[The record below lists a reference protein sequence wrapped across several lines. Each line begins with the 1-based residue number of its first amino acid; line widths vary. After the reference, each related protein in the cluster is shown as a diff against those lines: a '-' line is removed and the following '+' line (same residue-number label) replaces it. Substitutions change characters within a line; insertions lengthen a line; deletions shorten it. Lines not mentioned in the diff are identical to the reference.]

1 VIIPSLL
8 LLFNFSLLSWLF
20 DVFAADVAAAAPL
33 LHFLRRRGLAYK
45 KYGID

>member
-1 VIIPSLL
+1 LHKFIEICISV
-8 LLFNFSLLSWLF
+8 F